1 MPRIARLINREE
13 KTAYHL
19 MSRTA
24 LDGFPFGDIEKDE
37 LVKIIK
43 KFSKLF
49 FVDVFGYC
57 IMSNHFHI
65 LGQIYPETYFS
76 DEEILKRCKAHYGED
91 FILSEEQMSFYRE
104 KLSSLS
110 DYMKEIKQSFSRY
123 YNKLHNR
130 RGTLWGER
138 YKSLIVENGE
148 TLVNCLAYIDL
159 NPVRAG
165 IVEKPE
171 AYRWCSLGYH
181 VQANNK
187 DDFLSLDFGL
197 MEFGVKDESERLR
210 LYRDFV
216 YEKGHTKQKGR
227 RGDEV
232 TGRRDT
238 TEGETRGMG
247 AGEKREGIRTGKGF
261 EISAIEKFK
270 YRSRYFSDSG
280 IIGTKAFVARHY
292 QTFKHHFSSKH
303 EKRPKTIRG
312 LDGIYS
318 LKRLS
323 EKM

>member
-24 LDGFPFGDIEKDE
+24 LDGFPFGDVEKAE
-37 LVKIIK
+37 LAQIIK

-65 LGQIYPETYFS
+65 LVQVCPGAHFS
-76 DEEILKRCKAHYGED
+76 DEEILKRCKAHYGKD
-91 FILSEEQMSFYRE
+91 LTLSDEQLSFYRE
-104 KLSSLS
+104 KMSSLS
-110 DYMKEIKQSFSRY
+110 DYMKEIKQAFSWY

-165 IVEKPE
+165 LVEKPE
-171 AYRWCSLGYH
+171 DYRWCSLGYH
-181 VQANNK
+181 VQSNNK
-187 DDFLSLDFGL
+187 DNFLSLDLGL
-197 MEFGVKDESERLR
+197 REFGSTESERLSI
-210 LYRDFV
+210 YRRFV
-216 YEKGHTKQKGR
+216 YGKGGLDAGR
-227 RGDEV
+227 LESF
-232 TGRRDT
+232 
-238 TEGETRGMG
+238 E
-247 AGEKREGIRTGKGF
+247 TGKRKKNKQADDF
-261 EISAIEKFK
+261 EIGAIEKFK
-270 YRSRYFSDSG
+270 YRSRYFTDGG
-280 IIGTKAFVARHY
+280 IIGTKEFVAKRY
-292 QTFKHHFSSKH
+292 QTFKQLFLCKH
-303 EKRPKTIRG
+303 EKKPKPIKG

-323 EKM
+323 EKA